1 MKYIYAFCAILL
13 MSLSSCLKDGDYT
26 IPLEEGNTKD
36 MVLGIWQV
44 SECKLF
50 DGEDYTAVIDDE
62 DLLGQTFVINNNG
75 KGTII
80 DGDTETEISWTA
92 DAAQNL
98 LDINGVQ
105 YGIVSLGE
113 KLMILKPVSE
123 TGTEVKHYFFVKKES
138 IPAEEDGNAA
148 TVEGIPSDDLAEAN
162 PNVGETNA
170 EVPNFQCIVEKDA
183 ASGYHIARFD
193 MTGIS
198 IPDTDN
204 EWLKLFG
211 TGMTGANAQN
221 IWISIDD
228 KPKGILVQNN
238 SASEGGLN
246 IKTDIVFL
254 VDNSGSMSE
263 EADRLAKDIVAFSQT
278 LSESGLDVQF
288 GCVGYGDNGQVSG
301 ALDISDFETIYD
313 YLNKRSV
320 TGTKRTEGFYGSN
333 KDNLKSWAEDYYS
346 SAECGVVALRFADE
360 KFTFRSGA
368 NRVYINFTDEPN
380 QPGGYGKWS
389 VEYVNNQTNWPSYKG
404 AIHTVFSATKPTS
417 QTEEKEFPWK
427 LSEYTGG
434 TIIYTSSSFEEV
446 NLKRLPVTGAMQN
459 SYVIKFT
466 NIEDLLDG
474 NTHKVKITIRSADG
488 KVKAEKTFDVTFTV
502 A

>member
-105 YGIVSLGE
+105 YEIVSLGE
-113 KLMILKPVSE
+113 NLMILKPISE
-123 TGTEVKHYFFVKKES
+123 TGAEVKHYFLVKKES

-170 EVPNFQCIVEKDA
+170 VVPNFQCIVEKDA
-183 ASGYHIARFD
+183 VSGYHIARFD

-198 IPDTDN
+198 IPGTDN

-211 TGMTGANAQN
+211 TGMAGANAQN

-254 VDNSGSMSE
+254 VDNSGTMSD
-263 EADRLAKDIVAFSQT
+263 EAEKLAEDIVAFSQT
-278 LSESGLDVQF
+278 LSGSGLDVQF
-288 GCVGYGDNGQVSG
+288 GCVGYDDYGKVSG
-301 ALDISDFETIYD
+301 ALDIGKVEMIYQ
-313 YLNKRSV
+313 YLNERDQYGVSK
-320 TGTKRTEGFYGSN
+320 TKGFYGVNAESLESLAKSYSA
-333 KDNLKSWAEDYYS
+333 KD
-346 SAECGVVALRFADE
+346 ECGVVALRFADE
-360 KFTFRSGA
+360 KFTFRPGA

-380 QPGGYGKWS
+380 QTGGIDNWS
-389 VEYVNNQTNWPSYKG
+389 VEYVKNQTNWPSYKG
-404 AIHTVFSATKPTS
+404 AIHTVFSEKKLTS
-417 QTEEKEFPWK
+417 ETEEDEFPWR

-434 TIIYTSSSFEEV
+434 TTIYTSSSFEGV
-446 NLKRLPVTGAMQN
+446 NLIELPFTGAMQN

-474 NTHKVKITIRSADG
+474 RTHKVKITILSADG
-488 KVKAEKTFDVTFTV
+488 RVKAEKTFDVTFTV

>member
-1 MKYIYAFCAILL
+1 MKSIYALCAILL

-50 DGEDYTAVIDDE
+50 NGEDYTAVIDDE
-62 DLLGQTFVINNNG
+62 DLLGQVFVINNNG

-105 YGIVSLGE
+105 YGIVSLG
-113 KLMILKPVSE
+113 KNLMILKPISE
-123 TGTEVKHYFFVKKES
+123 AGTEVKHYFLVKKES

-170 EVPNFQCIVEKDA
+170 VVPNFQCIVEKDA

-198 IPDTDN
+198 IPGTDN

-238 SASEGGLN
+238 SASEGGLD

-263 EADRLAKDIVAFSQT
+263 EADRLAEDIVAFSQT
-278 LSESGLDVQF
+278 LSGSGLDVQF
-288 GCVGYGDNGQVSG
+288 GCVGYDDNGQVSG
-301 ALDISDFETIYD
+301 ALDISDCEAIYE
-313 YLNKRSV
+313 YLNNRSV
-320 TGTKRTEGFYGSN
+320 TGTNRTKGFYGSN
-333 KDNLKSWAEDYYS
+333 KDNLMSWAKDYYS

-380 QPGGYGKWS
+380 QPGGYGEWS

-404 AIHTVFSATKPTS
+404 TIHTVFSAEKLTS
-417 QTEEKEFPWK
+417 ETEENEFPWR

-446 NLKRLPVTGAMQN
+446 NLIQLPVTGAMQN

-474 NTHKVKITIRSADG
+474 KTHKVKITILSADG